1 MTMNDAAS
9 VSVGERLGNAVY
21 QNSAFSFEG
30 ILERIFAKAFKGLV
44 YPQIWEDPVIDM
56 QALNIGPD
64 DHLICIASGSCN
76 TMSYLTAGPAKITAV
91 DLSPA
96 HVALGRLKITAAQN
110 LPDYRSYYK
119 FFGEANRK
127 DNLDLY
133 EKYIAPNLEISA
145 RSWWEKGSLFSG
157 ANIKAFTKGFYRKGL
172 LGRFIGTAHFLARR
186 LGTDV
191 KQLGN
196 AKNQE
201 EQVAFYENNI
211 APLFKTRIVRFL
223 ASRRAA
229 LFGLGIPPAQYEA
242 LAGPD
247 GDMIAVLKER
257 TRKLVCDFPLK
268 DNYFAWQAFMRRY
281 EGAETGSLPPYLQED
296 NFQIVRNNASRL
308 QVLNES
314 FTDHLQ
320 TLPDA
325 SRNGYV
331 LLDAQD
337 WMNDEQLNELWAE
350 ITRTAAPGARV
361 IFRTAAQPTLLTGR
375 VHDSILSKW
384 DYRES
389 ESEAWTLQD
398 RSAIY
403 GGFHLYV
410 KAG

>member
-1 MTMNDAAS
+1 MNDAAS

-44 YPQIWEDPVIDM
+44 YPQIWEDPLVDM
-56 QALNIGPD
+56 KALNIGPD

-96 HVALGRLKITAAQN
+96 HVALGRLKIAAAQN
-110 LPDYRSYYK
+110 FPDYESFLQ

-127 DNLDLY
+127 ENMDLY
-133 EKYIAPNLEISA
+133 KRHIAPYLDNVSRA
-145 RSWWEKGSLFSG
+145 WWEKGGLFSG
-157 ANIKAFTKGFYRKGL
+157 ANIKAFSKGFYRKGL
-172 LGRFIGTAHFLARR
+172 LGRFIGTAHFLCRR
-186 LGTDV
+186 LGTDLR
-191 KQLGN
+191 KLGN
-196 AKNQE
+196 AKTQE
-201 EQVAFYENNI
+201 EQIAFFESEI
-211 APLFKTRIVRFL
+211 SPLFETRVIKFL

-247 GDMIAVLKER
+247 GDMVAVLKER
-257 TRKLVCDFPLK
+257 TRKLACDFPLK
-268 DNYFAWQAFMRRY
+268 DNYFAWQGFMRRY
-281 EGAETGSLPPYLQED
+281 DAAPDASLPPYLQRE
-296 NFQIVRNNASRL
+296 NFETVRANASRL
-308 QVLNES
+308 NISNES
-314 FTDHLQ
+314 LTDHLR
-320 TLPDA
+320 TLSDR

-361 IFRTAAQPTLLTGR
+361 IFRTAAEPSLLPGR
-375 VHDSILSKW
+375 VDEAVLSQW
-384 DYRES
+384 EYREQ
-389 ESEAWTLQD
+389 ESKDGTLND

>member
-1 MTMNDAAS
+1 MNDAAS

-44 YPQIWEDPVIDM
+44 YPQIWEDPLVDM
-56 QALNIGPD
+56 EALNIGPD

-76 TMSYLTAGPAKITAV
+76 TMSYLTAGPAQITAV

-96 HVALGRLKITAAQN
+96 HVALGRLKIAAAQN
-110 LPDYRSYYK
+110 VPDHAAFLR
-119 FFGEANRK
+119 FFGEANRR
-127 DNLDLY
+127 DNLELY
-133 EKYIAPNLEISA
+133 KTHIAPYLDDASRA
-145 RSWWEKGSLFSG
+145 WWEKGGLFSG

-172 LGRFIGTAHFLARR
+172 LGRFIGTAHFLTRR
-186 LGTDV
+186 LGTNLR
-191 KQLGN
+191 KLGD
-196 AKNQE
+196 AKTQE
-201 EQVAFYENNI
+201 EQIAFFESDI
-211 APLFKTRIVRFL
+211 APLFEKRLVKFL

-247 GDMIAVLKER
+247 GDMIGVLKER
-257 TRKLVCDFPLK
+257 TRKLACDFPLQ
-268 DNYFAWQAFMRRY
+268 DNYFAWQGFMRQY
-281 EGAETGSLPPYLQED
+281 DSAPDASLPPYLQSG
-296 NFQIVRNNASRL
+296 NFDIVRENASRL
-308 QVLNES
+308 QVINES
-314 FTDHLQ
+314 FTDHLR
-320 TLPDA
+320 TLPDG

-337 WMNDEQLNELWAE
+337 WMNDEQLNELWSE
-350 ITRTAAPGARV
+350 ITRTAALGARV
-361 IFRTAAQPTLLTGR
+361 IFRTAAQPSLLPGR
-375 VHDSILSKW
+375 VNDAVLSQW
-384 DYRES
+384 NYREQQS
-389 ESEAWTLQD
+389 EEGTRND